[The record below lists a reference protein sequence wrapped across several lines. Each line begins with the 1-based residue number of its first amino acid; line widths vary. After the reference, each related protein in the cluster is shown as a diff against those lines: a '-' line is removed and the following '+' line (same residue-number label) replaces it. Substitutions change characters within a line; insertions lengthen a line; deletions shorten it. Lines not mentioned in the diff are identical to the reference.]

1 MVAGPVKAKAF
12 IAGGAHVL
20 SGLQDQLRED
30 PLTSLTAPIL
40 FVRGTNDNFCN
51 TKEFESVKAR
61 MTSSDVQVHTVETGD
76 HSLKARG
83 GKQAAAAAVDAAI
96 QAAVA
101 FAQTLADA
109 DADQQAEGPS
119 VQEAKKRKDVG
130 EKTDETDTVTHTRK
144 RQRKT
149 RPRH

>member
-1 MVAGPVKAKAF
+1 M
-12 IAGGAHVL
+12 
-20 SGLQDQLRED
+20 
-30 PLTSLTAPIL
+30 
-40 FVRGTNDNFCN
+40 
-51 TKEFESVKAR
+51 
-61 MTSSDVQVHTVETGD
+61 HTVETGD

-109 DADQQAEGPS
+109 DDDQQAEGPS

-149 RPRH
+149 RPGTRT